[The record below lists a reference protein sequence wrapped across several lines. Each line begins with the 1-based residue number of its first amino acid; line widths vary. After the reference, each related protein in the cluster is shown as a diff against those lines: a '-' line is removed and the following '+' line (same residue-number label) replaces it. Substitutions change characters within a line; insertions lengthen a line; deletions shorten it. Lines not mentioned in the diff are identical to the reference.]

1 MISKI
6 KIDDCYNSSKL
17 LFSIPVH
24 ENQFVINNQIENI
37 FNCNPNSKIIIHVNK
52 SFKNFIPSLTKYNN
66 VLINSNRYNYI
77 YGKGLLWIHISN
89 FLEAMNQN
97 IDFSY
102 FIILSSNE
110 MFIRKGLLFYI
121 EEIKNGLQLVKFDE
135 NINWHNFK
143 KNIEK

>member
-1 MISKI
+1 M
-6 KIDDCYNSSKL
+6 NSKL

-121 EEIKNGLQLVKFDE
+121 EEIKNGLQLVIFDE
-135 NINWHNFK
+135 IINWHNFK
-143 KNIEK
+143 DRLLTRNH